1 MSSTRKSSRET
12 MKTLRKYDLA
22 DSDDTENILEDSG
35 SDYEEE
41 VRKEKA
47 KRGIFVVSDSESE
60 DKSKK
65 QNRNP
70 KTSTVSPIPS
80 KSGQEIQFN
89 SKIISTQKIKDK
101 ITKVSIIRCKF
112 LM

>member
-12 MKTLRKYDLA
+12 SKTLRKYNLT
-22 DSDDTENILEDSG
+22 DSDDNENILEESG

-47 KRGIFVVSDSESE
+47 KRGIFVVSDSESGDE
-60 DKSKK
+60 SKK
-65 QNRNP
+65 QNQNP

-80 KSGQEIQFN
+80 KSGQEIQFD
-89 SKIISTQKIKDK
+89 SEIISDQKLENK
-101 ITKVSIIRCKF
+101 ITKASIIF
-112 LM
+112 VNF

>member
-12 MKTLRKYDLA
+12 TKTVRKYDLT
-22 DSDDTENILEDSG
+22 DSDDNENILEESG

-47 KRGIFVVSDSESE
+47 KRGIFVVSDSESGDE
-60 DKSKK
+60 SKK
-65 QNRNP
+65 QNQNP

-80 KSGQEIQFN
+80 KSGQEIQFD
-89 SKIISTQKIKDK
+89 SEIISDQKLENK
-101 ITKVSIIRCKF
+101 ITKASIIF
-112 LM
+112 VNF

>member
-1 MSSTRKSSRET
+1 MSSSRKSSRET
-12 MKTLRKYDLA
+12 TKTLRKYDLV
-22 DSDDTENILEDSG
+22 DSDDENILEESG